1 MHKWNGPSEFP
12 VVITIFS
19 APNYCDVYNN
29 KGAIIKFESNT
40 LNILQFNYTP
50 HPYILPN
57 FMDIFTWSV
66 PFVAEKIVEM
76 LYNVLKQGS
85 HDDDEEE
92 ESKEE
97 DELATRKLEEDLN
110 NIKQEKTKKVE
121 VLRNKVLVMSKMMK
135 MFKTLR
141 EENENIMKIKEQT
154 KQKLRQGLLQEGKD
168 GIDNELHSRPD
179 IFDNAR
185 NMDMMNEAMP
195 GTSAAVSQESAPKSI
210 QE

>member
-76 LYNVLKQGS
+76 LYNVLKQGQK
-85 HDDDEEE
+85 DDIDTEV
-92 ESKEE
+92 
-97 DELATRKLEEDLN
+97 DELSMQDATKKLEDDAAK
-110 NIKQEKTKKVE
+110 IKQEKTKKVE
-121 VLRNKVLVMSKMMK
+121 AMRSKVLVMSKMMK

-141 EENENIMKIKEQT
+141 EENENIMKIKDQT
-154 KQKLRQGLLQEGKD
+154 NQKLRMGLLQEGKE
-168 GIDNELHSRPD
+168 GIEAELDNRTD
-179 IFDNAR
+179 IFDRAR
-185 NMDMMNEAMP
+185 GMDMKNEMMP
-195 GTSAAVSQESAPKSI
+195 DSPSDASTREEESKRA
-210 QE
+210 